1 MKKESIEITP
11 KFNPFVNLWIV
22 IIISMFV
29 VGFYNYFTSTAQST
43 TLSYNHF
50 KIRLEQNIIKEIWIN
65 KDQVT
70 AVVKVNAGEQQRYL
84 KTTLPP
90 FEDKAFLELLEKNGV
105 DIHVKSQKESAW
117 IGLLLFLPFLLFL
130 GFILLWL
137 LWVEKQLGGMGGG
150 AFDFM
155 QSSAKKYEKKEISV
169 TFADVAGVENA
180 KKSFMRW

>member
-137 LWVEKQLGGMGGG
+137 LWVEKNSWVVWVAVRLILCKVLQKSMKKKRFQLHLLM
-150 AFDFM
+150 
-155 QSSAKKYEKKEISV
+155 
-169 TFADVAGVENA
+169 
-180 KKSFMRW
+180 